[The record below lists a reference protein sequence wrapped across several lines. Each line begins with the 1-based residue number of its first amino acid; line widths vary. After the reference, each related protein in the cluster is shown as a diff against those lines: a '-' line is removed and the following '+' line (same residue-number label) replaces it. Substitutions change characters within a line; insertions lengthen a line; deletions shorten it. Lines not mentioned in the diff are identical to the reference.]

1 MPPTLKLLVTV
12 SEPVTVVLPVID
24 VAPVI
29 LTGPLAV
36 IALPAPLFVIDTVG
50 SLPVLVATIALPD
63 CADALNAL
71 PSSLGSAVLSVFT
84 ALKA

>member
-1 MPPTLKLLVTV
+1 MVF
-12 SEPVTVVLPVID
+12 PVIV
-24 VAPVI
+24 VAPEI

-63 CADALNAL
+63 SASALNAL
-71 PSSLGSAVLSVFT
+71 PVSAGSAVLSVFT